1 MEVKYHLTGLEVE
14 SEEDDIGKS
23 VAQGPA
29 PGECSVAGG
38 QVWSL
43 KALFLAFSIG
53 IPGTARS
60 VLDTHVC
67 ALHIKRMGFLVP
79 PPPTDFCPAETA

>member
-23 VAQGPA
+23 VARGPA

-60 VLDTHVC
+60 VLDRQPDRQTCLCFTHKKNGVS
-67 ALHIKRMGFLVP
+67 R
-79 PPPTDFCPAETA
+79 TTAPN